1 MASTLVASRTTTRIL
16 ARRAGVGNISRRACQ
31 PANRRH
37 FFGLFKKS
45 KPDTKAPP
53 PILSQDDLFHPFS
66 KSPFPYF
73 KERGEAISKIAPC
86 PVCAESYKSTKEIPR
101 AVKFEC
107 PDCGWPTH
115 CTGEHWEAD
124 EEHAKYCTRL
134 REVNEDDHDLRS
146 GRRIREFEMPGMSS
160 VKRPFFA
167 PCLTVYLGPQAY
179 EEAVSF
185 ANWDTLWY
193 TRGFTSMDTE
203 RSRRHASKV
212 LTYPLTIGSVLHQHS
227 SLTLN
232 NQRLTPEGS
241 RSLAG
246 TFTTN
251 LFILDIDALLQLFE
265 QHCTLARVPQ
275 IQRKPE
281 LQNLK

>member
-1 MASTLVASRTTTRIL
+1 MALAFIGSRQTTRL
-16 ARRAGVGNISRRACQ
+16 LWNCARYSAYRRGYNVRQ
-31 PANRRH
+31 PVNRRH
-37 FFGLFKKS
+37 LFNFFKK
-45 KPDTKAPP
+45 KPETKEPTPLLAE
-53 PILSQDDLFHPFS
+53 DDLFHPFS
-66 KSPFPYF
+66 QSPFPDIRG
-73 KERGEAISKIAPC
+73 RGEAIQKLAPC
-86 PVCAESYKSTKEIPR
+86 PVCALSHQHTNDIPC

-124 EEHAKYCTRL
+124 QEHSKYCWRL

-146 GRRIREFEMPGMSS
+146 GRRMPEFEMPGMLYCMS
-160 VKRPFFA
+160 VIFTIL
-167 PCLTVYLGPQAY
+167 CTYWTGPQAY

-193 TRGFTSMDTE
+193 TRGFPSMDTE

-227 SLTLN
+227 YLTLS

-246 TFTTN
+246 KSRAHFSP
-251 LFILDIDALLQLFE
+251 
-265 QHCTLARVPQ
+265 RYSP
-275 IQRKPE
+275 KP
-281 LQNLK
+281 LP